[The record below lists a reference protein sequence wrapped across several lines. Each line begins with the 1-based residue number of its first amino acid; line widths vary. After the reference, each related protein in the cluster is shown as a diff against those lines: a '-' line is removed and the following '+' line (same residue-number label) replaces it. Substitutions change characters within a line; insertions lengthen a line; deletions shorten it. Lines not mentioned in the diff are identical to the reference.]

1 MKDKNVGQYMH
12 SIFSAFPIP
21 VGFYTLT
28 VDNYEIVNYMET
40 LDYNKSIG
48 SSSPDADIY
57 LSKNQKVLN
66 DLPEL
71 KRIFTQKMYYHIKD
85 IYEWNTDFQFTKSWV
100 TKCYPGGF
108 SQTHEHANSLLS
120 GTYYPFGH
128 AGFSIMI
135 KSPLPNFWDV
145 ENINA
150 PMSSMFSA
158 KEITFKTADN
168 LLIIFPSYLQHK
180 VMPNKSNDIR
190 YSLAFNVFPKGKISK
205 DDTEITIGKV
215 Y

>member
-1 MKDKNVGQYMH
+1 MKDVN
-12 SIFSAFPIP
+12 IFSAFPIP

-100 TKCYPGGF
+100 TKAYLNGF
-108 SQTHEHANSLLS
+108 SQDHFHANNLLS

-128 AGFSIMI
+128 EGFSIMI

-180 VMPNKSNDIR
+180 VMPNKSKDIR

-215 Y
+215 S

>member
-215 Y
+215 S

>member
-1 MKDKNVGQYMH
+1 MKDEN
-12 SIFSAFPIP
+12 IFNAFPIP
-21 VGFYTLT
+21 IGFYTLS
-28 VDNYEIVNYMET
+28 VDNYEIVNYMDS
-40 LDYNKSIG
+40 LDYNRSMG
-48 SSSPDADIY
+48 SSTPDADIY
-57 LSKNQKVLN
+57 LSKNRKVLN

-71 KRIFTQKMYYHIKD
+71 KRIFTEKVEYQIKE

-100 TKCYPGGF
+100 TKCNPGGF

-128 AGFSIMI
+128 EGFSIMI

-150 PMSSMFSA
+150 PTSSMYSA
-158 KEITFKTADN
+158 KEITFQTTDN

-180 VMPNKSNDIR
+180 VMPNDSKDIR
-190 YSLAFNVFPKGKISK
+190 YSVAFNIFPKGKISK
-205 DDTEITIGKV
+205 DDTEITIGEV

>member
-1 MKDKNVGQYMH
+1 MKDVN
-12 SIFSAFPIP
+12 IFSAFPIP

-40 LDYNKSIG
+40 LDYNRSIG

-108 SQTHEHANSLLS
+108 SQTHEHANNLLS

-128 AGFSIMI
+128 EGFSIMF
-135 KSPLPNFWDV
+135 KSPLPQNWDIG
-145 ENINA
+145 NINA
-150 PMSSMFSA
+150 PRSSMYSA
-158 KEITFKTADN
+158 KEITFQTDDN
-168 LLIIFPSYLQHK
+168 LLLIFPSYLQHK
-180 VMPNKSNDIR
+180 VMPNNSKDIR

-205 DDTEITIGKV
+205 DDTEITIGEV